1 MTDNKEADVTDV
13 AKTLK
18 TDPILAVGTRVVY
31 TERPVQG
38 AAALGMPQTLSEF
51 LGETPYTDEHATV
64 TGHDFTMDDVTGE
77 QWLGPY
83 DILLDSGETIEGADY
98 NELVLL

>member
-1 MTDNKEADVTDV
+1 MTNNKEAVVTDV

-31 TERPVQG
+31 TERPVRNALG
-38 AAALGMPQTLSEF
+38 LGMPQTLSEF
-51 LGETPYTDEHATV
+51 LGETPRVDEPATV
-64 TGHDFTMDDVTGE
+64 TGHVFTMDDVTGG
-77 QWLGPY
+77 QWIGPY
-83 DILLDSGETIEGADY
+83 DILLDSGETVKGADY

>member
-1 MTDNKEADVTDV
+1 MTNNKEAVVTDV

-31 TERPVQG
+31 TERPVQP

-51 LGETPYTDEHATV
+51 LGGTPIADEPGTV
-64 TGHDFTMDDVTGE
+64 TGHDFTMDDATGE
-77 QWLGPY
+77 QWIGPY
-83 DILLDSGETIEGADY
+83 DILLDSGETVEGADY